1 VLGVFI
7 LLASVTASNAATS
20 LVDATSARP
29 LDDFTACF
37 TQAEERN
44 GRAWAYMPTERGGTF
59 TDSGAREA
67 PASYWLQVR
76 AAGPS
81 TGVRLF
87 SAQAADASSKLIE
100 AVNQCR

>member
-7 LLASVTASNAATS
+7 VLTAATASNAATP
-20 LVDATSARP
+20 LLDATSARS
-29 LDDFTACF
+29 LDDFSACF
-37 TQAEERN
+37 AQAEERH

-67 PASYWLQVR
+67 PASYWLAVG
-76 AAGPS
+76 AAGSS
-81 TGVRLF
+81 TELRLF
-87 SAQAADASSKLIE
+87 GAQSADASSKLIQ